1 MINCYAKEKLDKR
14 NTQMIKAI
22 FQNLD
27 NTVVEIHKYF
37 NSLPLYTYKGNGQF
51 SATPPN
57 QGGIYIMFEKGEK
70 IGDLNR
76 IVRVGK
82 AEQSLLTRLKQHFVN
97 EDKDHSIFRKHI
109 GRAWLH
115 KEKLANNV
123 TYETDTNNWNKK
135 GIKFPDIE
143 EVVTQQLIDKFSFC
157 CYTNFST
164 SEEISKLEQTLI
176 EILSIYNRLY
186 REKNKIDIFSQ
197 NWLGQYCTN
206 EKVKTSGL
214 WNDEHVRNWKN

>member
-1 MINCYAKEKLDKR
+1 
-14 NTQMIKAI
+14 MIKAI

-57 QGGIYIMFEKGEK
+57 QGGIYIMFEEGEK
-70 IGDLNR
+70 VGNFKR

-82 AEQSLLTRLKQHFVN
+82 AEKSLLTRLTQHFIN

-109 GRAWLH
+109 GRALLKKNNHSQAVIDNWNT
-115 KEKLANNV
+115 KGKKYSNIEKNV
-123 TYETDTNNWNKK
+123 TKEL
-135 GIKFPDIE
+135 E
-143 EVVTQQLIDKFSFC
+143 KFSFC
-157 CYTNFST
+157 CITLPT
-164 SEEISKLEQTLI
+164 LKEISKLEQTLI
-176 EILSIYNRLY
+176 ETLSTYNRLY
-186 REKNKIDIFSQ
+186 KEQTGIDVYSP

-214 WNDEHVRNWKN
+214 WNDEHVRNWKK